1 MTRFKV
7 LKAYLYIVPAFFFLA
22 IFTYY
27 PIFRAF
33 YLSLFKWSTSYPVK
47 VFTGFS
53 NYVDIFKTP
62 LFWKVIQNTLIYTF
76 STIIISMSLGLF
88 LAVQIN
94 KNIHLSTFYKVSLFY
109 PTMIPMAAAS
119 LIWMWMYIPS
129 YGLFDFYLGKLGV
142 PNMNWLNDER
152 IALWSIVA
160 VGVWKYVGYYMI
172 LFLAGLQNIPVSL
185 VDAAIV
191 EGANNRQRFFR
202 VTFPM
207 ISSYTFFVFIINII
221 NSLQAIDQ
229 VYIMTQGGP
238 ANSTNLIVYYI
249 YEHAFR
255 FWNRDI
261 GSTLTTLLILFLMV
275 FISFIFRSIGRRVY
289 YEVD

>member
-1 MTRFKV
+1 MNRFKAI
-7 LKAYLYIVPAFFFLA
+7 KPYLYLVPAFFFLV

-27 PIFRAF
+27 PIFRAL

-53 NYVDIFKTP
+53 NYADIFTTP
-62 LFWKVIQNTLIYTF
+62 LFWKVTQNSLIYSV
-76 STIIISMSLGLF
+76 STIVISMSLGLF

-94 KNIHLSTFYKVSLFY
+94 KRIRLSTVYKIALFY

-129 YGLFDFYLGKLGV
+129 YGLFDFFLGKLGI
-142 PNMNWLNDER
+142 PSMNWLNDER
-152 IALWSIVA
+152 IALRSIVA

-172 LFLAGLQNIPVSL
+172 LFLAGLQNIPASM

-191 EGANNRQRFFR
+191 EGANNRQRFFF

-207 ISSYTFFVFIINII
+207 ISSYTFFIFIINII

-249 YEHAFR
+249 YEHAFL
-255 FWNRDI
+255 FWNRGI
-261 GSTLTTLLILFLMV
+261 ASTLTTILILFLLI
-275 FISFIFRSIGRRVY
+275 FISFIFRSIGKRVY
-289 YEVD
+289 YEVE

>member
-1 MTRFKV
+1 MSGFKKV
-7 LKAYLYIVPAFFFLA
+7 KPYLYIIPAFFFLV

-27 PIFRAF
+27 PIFRAL
-33 YLSLFKWSTSYPVK
+33 YLSLFKWSTSYPEK

-53 NYVDIFKTP
+53 NYADIFTTP
-62 LFWKVIQNTLIYTF
+62 LFWKVIKNSLVYSV

-94 KNIHLSTFYKVSLFY
+94 KKIHLGTFYKISLFY

-119 LIWMWMYIPS
+119 LIWMWMYIPN
-129 YGLFDFYLGKLGV
+129 YGLFDFFLGKLGI
-142 PNMNWLNDER
+142 PNINWLNNER

-172 LFLAGLQNIPVSL
+172 LFLAGLQNIPASL

-191 EGANNRQRFFR
+191 EGANNRQRFFF

-207 ISSYTFFVFIINII
+207 ISSYTFFIFIINII

-249 YEHAFR
+249 YEQAFR
-255 FWNRDI
+255 FWNRGI
-261 GSTLTTLLILFLMV
+261 GSTLTTLLILFLLI
-275 FISFIFRSIGRRVY
+275 FISFIFKSIGARVY
-289 YEVD
+289 YEVE